1 MNNTVNCRFSPE
13 NATPS
18 FRDMLIARE
27 KAVRQQ
33 LAVYVENLNRL
44 ELQAARYG
52 LDIPT
57 PLFNKIEYTRKQ
69 IYHLARELCRQ
80 EGILPVLEAIS
91 QDESIDRML
100 QEL

>member
-1 MNNTVNCRFSPE
+1 MNSPHRRSSSK

-27 KAVRQQ
+27 EAVRQQ
-33 LAVYVENLNRL
+33 LAIYVRNLNHL

-57 PLFNKIEYTRKQ
+57 PLFNKIKYTREQ
-69 IYHLARELCRQ
+69 IYHLTRELQRK

-91 QDESIDRML
+91 QEESIDRML
-100 QEL
+100 EEF